1 MEIKF
6 PSLKKIE
13 SDKNISKNSY
23 NSAKRLWKNVK
34 VDYITS
40 KHIGFTCIDNVYKTK
55 HSIIYFSEKKFP
67 ESWNCDC
74 SWHSIKGSF
83 CKHILAV
90 FIRLNEDKNFLKTLK
105 KTML

>member
-6 PSLKKIE
+6 LSLKTIE
-13 SDKNISKNSY
+13 SDKDISKNSY
-23 NSAKRLWKNVK
+23 NSAKRLWKDVK
-34 VDYITS
+34 VDYITP
-40 KHIGFTCIDNVYKTK
+40 KHIGFTCIDKAYGTT

-90 FIRLNEDKNFLKTLK
+90 FVRLNEDENFLRTIK
-105 KTML
+105 KIPL